1 MLYRQVVDTGPKQRT
16 SVFNRSIAA
25 AIIIS
30 IFFSIIATEEAIQAK
45 YGDHLIRLDWIIAI
59 LFCIEY
65 CIRLWVSPLDGRYG
79 KGIRGIVNYVL
90 SPLAM
95 IDVIAILPTFLG
107 IISPELYTLRV
118 FRLVRIGK
126 IGRSRR
132 FKEGLYYFN
141 QAIKSK
147 TQELQISA
155 TYTLMLV
162 LLSSTFMYLTESKV
176 QPELF
181 GSIPR
186 CIWWAIMTV
195 TTVGYGDAI
204 PVTGLGKVIA
214 SATALMGIGVIAIP
228 VGILAAGFSES
239 FRKKKIENE
248 QTVQQQD
255 LVDSAGQ

>member
-1 MLYRQVVDTGPKQRT
+1 MLHKQVINHGSKQRM
-16 SVFNRSIAA
+16 SLFNRSIAA
-25 AIIIS
+25 AIVIS
-30 IFFSIIATEEAIQAK
+30 IFFSILATEEAIQAK
-45 YGDHLIRLDWIIAI
+45 YEDHLMRLDWIIAI

-79 KGIRGIVNYVL
+79 KGVRGVVNYVL

-95 IDVIAILPTFLG
+95 VDVIAILPTFLG
-107 IISPELYTLRV
+107 FISPELYTLRV

-186 CIWWAIMTV
+186 CI
-195 TTVGYGDAI
+195 
-204 PVTGLGKVIA
+204 
-214 SATALMGIGVIAIP
+214 
-228 VGILAAGFSES
+228 
-239 FRKKKIENE
+239 
-248 QTVQQQD
+248 
-255 LVDSAGQ
+255 